1 MTGGPHVRPLTEA
14 DLPGAAKALVEVH
27 ATDGYPVEGVADPE
41 AWISSPAVLT
51 AWVAVEDERVV
62 GHIAIMRPRGED
74 AVALW
79 REQNGVAGGSGE
91 RMGVLARLF
100 VVREARRHATGETLM
115 WTAMAYAQDR
125 SLRLVLDVMTKDTA
139 AIRLYERL
147 GWTNIG
153 EATHRYGDGQETPAI
168 CYVWPAAGGT
178 YVMRGAAE
186 DR

>member
-1 MTGGPHVRPLTEA
+1 MTSRPHVRPITDA
-14 DLPGAAKALVEVH
+14 DLPGVAKALVEVH

-41 AWISSPAVLT
+41 AWVSSPAVLT

-62 GHIAIMRPRGED
+62 GHIAIMRPLGED

-79 REQNGVAGGSGE
+79 RERSGETAE

-100 VVREARRHATGETLM
+100 VVREARKHATGETLM
-115 WTAMAYAQDR
+115 RTAMAYAEER

-153 EATHRYGDGQETPAI
+153 EATHHYGDGQETPAI
-168 CYVWPAAGGT
+168 CYVWPAAGT
-178 YVMRGAAE
+178 ADVMGAAA
-186 DR
+186 RVR